1 MSKLLRM
8 ENIGKS
14 FGVVRALDGVNLE
27 LDGGEVLALM
37 GENGAGKSTLMN
49 ILSGALVHYEGRIFI
64 DDQQVQIGSPLAARA
79 LGIAKIHQ
87 ELQMAKELSIAENMF
102 MGREK
107 ANRLG
112 LVDKRAQEE
121 EARKYL
127 KMLELDL
134 NPHRQLKTLRVG
146 EQQMVEIAKALSL
159 HARILILDEPTSAI
173 SKQETEQLFR
183 VIRRLQSEGV
193 GIIYITHRMEEV
205 FEIADKLEVLRDG
218 RYIDTVDARQVD
230 RDQIISMMVGREI
243 KDMYPK
249 EEVLIGDEVLRVEHM
264 NLNTGHGSSSR
275 PLTDISFNLRKGEV
289 LGIAGLLGA
298 GRSEI
303 CECLFGVH
311 PAQCTGDIYI
321 EGKKV
326 SIKSPRDAI
335 DLGLS
340 FATEDRKGK
349 GLVLLRSIGENMS
362 LPLLKKFTKGLV
374 MDTAAEG
381 VEWNEQMEA
390 MRIKATSVRT
400 LAGTLSGGNQQKVVL
415 GRWLITH
422 PKILLLD
429 EPTRGIDVGAKA
441 EIYQLISALA
451 GQGIGI
457 IVVSSELPEIIGISD
472 RIITLCEGRITGE
485 FLRGEATQEKLL
497 AAATRREETS
507 A

>member
-14 FGVVRALDGVNLE
+14 FGVVRALDGVSLE

-249 EEVLIGDEVLRVEHM
+249 EEVPIGDEVLRVEHM
-264 NLNTGHGSSSR
+264 HLNT
-275 PLTDISFNLRKGEV
+275 
-289 LGIAGLLGA
+289 
-298 GRSEI
+298 

-381 VEWNEQMEA
+381 SLLPGPLGSSSLYIGWGTLYKLSAYLIQLGDSLCALRVRDVLAAWEMVRKWPEAERVCLYAQGEMSRYAELAALVRGITCHTDALCPPYEEIVTEKYHDQTHTHAWIFPGVLRHTDTKA
-390 MRIKATSVRT
+390 MRDR
-400 LAGTLSGGNQQKVVL
+400 LS
-415 GRWLITH
+415 
-422 PKILLLD
+422 
-429 EPTRGIDVGAKA
+429 
-441 EIYQLISALA
+441 
-451 GQGIGI
+451 
-457 IVVSSELPEIIGISD
+457 
-472 RIITLCEGRITGE
+472 
-485 FLRGEATQEKLL
+485 LRGLNIGDMA
-497 AAATRREETS
+497 ETS
-507 A
+507 AFTQAHEGGKTI

>member
-112 LVDKRAQEE
+112 MVDKRAQEE

-193 GIIYITHRMEEV
+193 GLIYITHRMEEV

-218 RYIDTVDARQVD
+218 RYIDTVDARQAIAAGTDGV
-230 RDQIISMMVGREI
+230 
-243 KDMYPK
+243 KFHLLY
-249 EEVLIGDEVLRVEHM
+249 VLRGTDLEADYHA
-264 NLNTGHGSSSR
+264 R
-275 PLTDISFNLRKGEV
+275 KFRCLTLEEYAHWLRLCLAEV
-289 LGIAGLLGA
+289 PP
-298 GRSEI
+298 EVV
-303 CECLFGVH
+303 VH
-311 PAQCTGDIYI
+311 
-321 EGKKV
+321 
-326 SIKSPRDAI
+326 
-335 DLGLS
+335 
-340 FATEDRKGK
+340 
-349 GLVLLRSIGENMS
+349 
-362 LPLLKKFTKGLV
+362 
-374 MDTAAEG
+374 
-381 VEWNEQMEA
+381 
-390 MRIKATSVRT
+390 
-400 LAGTLSGGNQQKVVL
+400 
-415 GRWLITH
+415 
-422 PKILLLD
+422 
-429 EPTRGIDVGAKA
+429 
-441 EIYQLISALA
+441 
-451 GQGIGI
+451 
-457 IVVSSELPEIIGISD
+457 
-472 RIITLCEGRITGE
+472 RITGDGAKRDLVAPLWSADKKKVLNY
-485 FLRGEATQEKLL
+485 LRRYLF
-497 AAATRREETS
+497 
-507 A
+507 